1 MIMDFSFHLEIGFIY
16 INYLWAIAN
25 IEGFLIR
32 DLMWFIGDKVNYKIK
47 IEQLYNVNYRLD
59 LLLT

>member
-1 MIMDFSFHLEIGFIY
+1 MDFSFHLEIGFIY

-32 DLMWFIGDKVNYKIK
+32 DL
-47 IEQLYNVNYRLD
+47 NVIHRW
-59 LLLT
+59 